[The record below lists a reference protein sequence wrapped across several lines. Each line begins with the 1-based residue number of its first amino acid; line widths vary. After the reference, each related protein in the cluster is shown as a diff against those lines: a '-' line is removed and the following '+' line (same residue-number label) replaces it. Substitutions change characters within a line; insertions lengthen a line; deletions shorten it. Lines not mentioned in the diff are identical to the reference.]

1 MCCIFTV
8 LAHKVVTKVLACGF
22 CTPTSAQGSLKNQ
35 LRVGGMVFMK
45 RTVCLVPLV
54 LALSTLALA
63 SSSVDF
69 AGSRALTGSSTEFAL
84 AGSQFSSLS
93 HTTNMNSATFSTG
106 MNGSSLRSTDAV
118 AGNWFNGSKFAS
130 VSQTSDVYLKGSAI
144 VSSSAM
150 CHTMVPEPGTLGLL
164 GTGLVGLAGLLRLR
178 SKA

>member
-1 MCCIFTV
+1 
-8 LAHKVVTKVLACGF
+8 
-22 CTPTSAQGSLKNQ
+22 
-35 LRVGGMVFMK
+35 MK
-45 RTVCLVPLV
+45 RTECLVPLV
-54 LALSTLALA
+54 LALSALALA

-69 AGSRALTGSSTEFAL
+69 TGNRALTGSSTEFAL

-93 HTTNMNSATFSTG
+93 HTTGGLNSATFSTG